1 MFTNRTSKTTIQKIT
16 AWTLVLG
23 FVFALFVPQMPVF
36 AQDEKWAVVTAS
48 SGLNL
53 RSGPS
58 LDQKILQVLSQ
69 GQQVQILDISQD
81 GLWAQVM
88 TQAKVTG
95 WVYKQYLLV
104 VEEGNGKVLLD
115 ALNLRVGPGF
125 AYHSLRLLSKDTQLT
140 VLGRSTHSDWLLV
153 QLPDGTK
160 GWAFQAYI
168 LTSVEIASLP
178 VAEASGGP
186 YTSTGQSAQP
196 SGPLAIVTIRDNQA
210 VVDLS
215 GLPAST
221 DVVASLGLP
230 GKTPDLKV
238 ASGSTNAGGNARL
251 TFPMP
256 AKWSDGS
263 LLTQQE
269 LVLSVKATASGFSL
283 SVRIIY
289 LHG

>member
-1 MFTNRTSKTTIQKIT
+1 MFANRTSPTNLQKIT
-16 AWTLVLG
+16 SWILVLG

-36 AQDEKWAVVTAS
+36 AQDGKIAVVTAS

-69 GQQVQILDISQD
+69 GQQVQLLDISQD
-81 GLWAQVM
+81 GLWAKVT
-88 TQAKVTG
+88 TQANVTG
-95 WVYKQYLLV
+95 WVYKQYLLL
-104 VEEGNGKVLLD
+104 VETGNGKVLLD

-125 AYHSLRLLSKDTQLT
+125 AYHALRLLSKDQQLT

-168 LTSVEIASLP
+168 LTAVEIDSLP

-186 YTSTGQSAQP
+186 YTTTGQPAQP
-196 SGPLAIVTIRDNQA
+196 SGPLAVVTIRDNQA

-230 GKTPDLKV
+230 GKAPDLKV
-238 ASGSTNAGGNARL
+238 ASGSTNASGSARL
-251 TFPMP
+251 IFGMP

-263 LLTQQE
+263 ALTQQE
-269 LVLSVKATASGFSL
+269 LVLSVKAPSSGFSL
-283 SVRIIY
+283 SVRLIY